1 MAGGLTANLS
11 AAIFMKNL
19 RLFLSQS
26 ALGLAVV
33 LVTALGTGCI
43 VLGKQKSNPTL
54 FNGTDLSGW
63 EITDFAGGGA
73 VTVKDGEIHFAQ
85 GELITGI
92 HLAHD
97 NVPRTN
103 YELEVEAMKIDG
115 DDFFCAITFPVG
127 ETYATFVPGGWGGTV
142 VGISS
147 IDGMDAAEN
156 ETATFMKFEK
166 NQWYRFKVRV
176 TGEKIQC
183 FLDGK
188 IVVDLP
194 LEDRR
199 IALRPGPIELSVPIG
214 LASFQCISK
223 ARNVKLRPINP

>member
-1 MAGGLTANLS
+1 
-11 AAIFMKNL
+11 MKNL
-19 RLFLSQS
+19 RHFLRLT
-26 ALGLAVV
+26 ALGLCVA
-33 LVTALGTGCI
+33 LVSALGTGCL
-43 VLGKQKSNPTL
+43 VLGKQKPNPAL

-63 EITDFAGGGA
+63 EITDYAGGGA

-97 NVPRTN
+97 KIPRTN
-103 YELEVEAMKIDG
+103 FELEAEAMKVDG

-147 IDGMDAAEN
+147 IDGLDAAEN

-166 NQWYRFKVRV
+166 NQWYRLRVRV

-183 FLDGK
+183 FLDDK
-188 IVVDLP
+188 MVVDLP
-194 LEDRR
+194 LADRN

-214 LASFQCISK
+214 IASFQCISK
-223 ARNVKLRPINP
+223 VRNVKLRTINP

>member
-97 NVPRTN
+97 KVPRTN

>member
-1 MAGGLTANLS
+1 
-11 AAIFMKNL
+11 MKNL
-19 RLFLSQS
+19 RHF
-26 ALGLAVV
+26 LGLTAAGCVAVV
-33 LVTALGTGCI
+33 SCTRDWLPCFGQTKT
-43 VLGKQKSNPTL
+43 QPNPVQRHRS
-54 FNGTDLSGW
+54 FRV
-63 EITDFAGGGA
+63 EITDYAGGGA

-97 NVPRTN
+97 KVPRTN
-103 YELEVEAMKIDG
+103 YELEAEAMKVDG

-147 IDGMDAAEN
+147 IDGLDAAEN

-166 NQWYRFKVRV
+166 NQWYRLRVRV

-183 FLDGK
+183 FLDDK
-188 IVVDLP
+188 LVVDLP
-194 LEDRR
+194 LADRN

-214 LASFQCISK
+214 IASFQCISK
-223 ARNVKLRPINP
+223 VRNVKLRSINP

>member
-1 MAGGLTANLS
+1 
-11 AAIFMKNL
+11 MKKL
-19 RLFLSQS
+19 RHFLRHTS
-26 ALGLAVV
+26 LGLAVS
-33 LVTALGTGCI
+33 LVTTLCVGCL
-43 VLGKQKSNPTL
+43 VLGKLKPNPTL

-73 VTVKDGEIHFAQ
+73 ITVKNGEIHFAQ

-92 HLAHD
+92 HLAHEK
-97 NVPRTN
+97 VPRTN
-103 YELEVEAMKIDG
+103 NELEAEAMKIDG

-176 TGEKIQC
+176 TGKKIQC
-183 FLDGK
+183 FLDDK
-188 IVVDLP
+188 MVVDLP
-194 LEDRR
+194 VADRR

-223 ARNVKLRPINP
+223 IRNVKLRPINP